1 MREAHKIIAMI
12 RNYFRIIWRNFS
24 RDRQFSIL
32 NLLGLSTGL
41 ACALLIYLWIAD
53 ELNIDKYNEKDKQ
66 LYQVMQNLETEF
78 GVTTMPYTAGLLGK
92 SLAEE
97 IPEVEYA
104 VSVLPESWFPFKG
117 VVTNG
122 ETHIK
127 AGARYISKDYLN
139 AFTMRF
145 VVGDKNRLFA
155 DNSSVAISE
164 ELAKKLFNSTQNAIG
179 KTVKWDQSEFGG
191 TFIISAVFEKNP
203 PSATDQFDL
212 MINYELVLERRP
224 NLLKWGNSDPSTYV
238 VVKKGTDIARLNSKI
253 KDFVEKKEK
262 DSGKT
267 LFLTRFSDRYLYG
280 KYENGQQA
288 GGRIAYIKLFSIIA
302 IFILIIACINFMNLS
317 TAKASRRLKEVGIK
331 KVVGASRTTLVLQY
345 IGESLLITFLSLVLA
360 AVFIILLLPVFNEI
374 TGKQLNLHFKPGLI
388 ASILGITVL
397 TGLIAGSYPAFYL
410 SGFKP
415 VAVLKGKLSVS
426 FGELWVRRGLVIF
439 QFTLS
444 VIFIAAVLI
453 VYRQLNYIQS
463 KNLGYSRDNIIH
475 FEIPLQNDSARL
487 SAATTFINEL
497 ASIPGVVNASSYYHN
512 LTGDHGG
519 ISGFEWPGKPP
530 GKDIDFSNLEVGYN
544 FLETAG
550 IKIKEGRNFS
560 KNDNARNEI
569 IFNETAIREMG
580 LKDPVGKTIK
590 FWGMERRI
598 IGVAADFNFESLYQ
612 SVKPCFFQVFP
623 VLPNV
628 MVKMKAGTEKQTIA
642 GIQKAFAS
650 FTPGMAFDYK
660 FLDEDYQNLYAS
672 EKRVGVLSRYFA
684 GLAILISCL
693 GLFGLAAFTAQ
704 RRQKEIGI
712 RKVVGASANSVAALL
727 SKEFL
732 KLVLVAIMIAFPLVW
747 WAMNN
752 WLNDFAYRIPI
763 KADIFLVTGVSS
775 ILITILTISFQ
786 SVKAAMANPIKSLR
800 TE

>member
-1 MREAHKIIAMI
+1 MI
-12 RNYFRIIWRNFS
+12 KNYFKIIWRNLVK
-24 RDRQFSIL
+24 DRQFTIL

-53 ELNIDKYNEKDKQ
+53 ELKVDRYNEKDKQ
-66 LYQVMQNLETEF
+66 LYQVMQNLKTEF
-78 GVTTMPYTAGLLGK
+78 GTTTISNTAGLLGK

-104 VSVLPESWFPFKG
+104 VSILPESWFPFKG

-122 ETHIK
+122 ETRIK
-127 AGARYISKDYLN
+127 AGAQYISKDYFN
-139 AFTMRF
+139 AFTMHF
-145 VVGDKNRLFA
+145 IEGDKNRLFA
-155 DNSSVAISE
+155 DRSSVAISE

-191 TFIISAVFEKNP
+191 SFIISGVFKKNP

-212 MINYELVLERRP
+212 MINYDLVLERRP
-224 NLLKWGNSDPSTYV
+224 NLLKWGNSDPSTYII
-238 VVKKGTDIARLNSKI
+238 VKKGTDIALLNSKI
-253 KDFVEKKEK
+253 KDFVERKEK
-262 DSGKT
+262 NSGKT

-288 GGRIAYIKLFSIIA
+288 GGRIAYVKLFSIIA
-302 IFILIIACINFMNLS
+302 IFIVIIACINFMNLS

-331 KVVGASRTTLVLQY
+331 KVVGASRGSLVFQY
-345 IGESLLITFLSLVLA
+345 IGESLLMTFLSLILA
-360 AVFIILLLPVFNEI
+360 VVFIVLLLPVFNEV
-374 TGKQLNLHFKPGLI
+374 TGKQLNLYLSANLI
-388 ASILGITVL
+388 ISIAGITLL

-415 VAVLKGKLSVS
+415 VTVLKGKLSTS
-426 FGELWVRRGLVIF
+426 FGELWIRKGLVVF

-444 VIFIAAVLI
+444 VVFIAAVLI

-475 FEIPLQNDSARL
+475 FEIPLENDSAKL
-487 SAATTFINEL
+487 SAAYTFVNEL
-497 ASIPGVVNASSYYHN
+497 SSIPGVVNASSYYHN

-519 ISGFEWPGKPP
+519 ISGFEWPGKNPNM
-530 GKDIDFSNLEVGYN
+530 DIDFANLEVGYN

-550 IKIKEGRNFS
+550 IKLKEGRNFS
-560 KNDNARNEI
+560 KTDNSHSEI
-569 IFNETAIREMG
+569 IFNETAIKQMG
-580 LKDPVGKTIK
+580 LKDPLGKMIK
-590 FWGMERRI
+590 FWGMERQI
-598 IGVAADFNFESLYQ
+598 VGVAADFNFESLYQ
-612 SVKPCFFQVFP
+612 PVKPCFFQVYP
-623 VLPNV
+623 IMPNV
-628 MVKMKAGTEKQTIA
+628 MVKMKAGTEKQTIEK
-642 GIQKAFAS
+642 IQKAFTA
-650 FTPGMAFDYK
+650 FTPGMAFDYR
-660 FLDEDYQNLYAS
+660 FLDQDFQAVYAS
-672 EKRVGVLSRYFA
+672 EKRVGILARYFA
-684 GLAILISCL
+684 GLAIIISCL

-712 RKVVGASANSVAALL
+712 RKVVGASAGSVAFLL

-732 KLVLVAIMIAFPLVW
+732 KLVVVAIVIAFPLVW

-763 KADIFLVTGVSS
+763 KADIFIVTGVSA

-786 SVKAAMANPIKSLR
+786 SVKAAMANPVKSLR
-800 TE
+800 SE